1 MAKSGGGSRGVAAFR
16 SGRTLLVPQG
26 GGSAPVRMR
35 FNRKL
40 NRYEYFQTYSSS
52 PSLNGWKPLTNRSL
66 AFQDPYYVEA
76 LLRSRGVS

>member
-1 MAKSGGGSRGVAAFR
+1 MAKSEGSGGGAFR

-52 PSLNGWKPLTNRSL
+52 SSLNGWKPLTNRSL
-66 AFQDPYYVEA
+66 AFQDLDYVEA